1 MKRYVNENS
10 SRSLRAAYMAQNMPQ
25 TYAVSRRK
33 SWEENPILGGLFLG
47 ASMVGMLLLLLI

>member
-25 TYAVSRRK
+25 TYAMPRRK
-33 SWEENPILGGLFLG
+33 SWEESPILGGLFLG
-47 ASMVGMLLLLLI
+47 GSMAVMLLLILL